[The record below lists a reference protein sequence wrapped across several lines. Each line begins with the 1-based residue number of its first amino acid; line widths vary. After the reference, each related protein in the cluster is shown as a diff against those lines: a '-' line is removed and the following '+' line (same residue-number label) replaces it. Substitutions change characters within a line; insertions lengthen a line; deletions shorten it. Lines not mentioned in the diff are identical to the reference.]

1 MIVLE
6 KWLPKK
12 PISAIYFDGKK
23 EKYFAK
29 RFLVENENKEEV
41 FISDKKGSFLELIS
55 TDWKPVFEI
64 VFSKLRNKDQR
75 PSQRIVFEE
84 FISVKGI
91 KAQGNQ
97 LTAHKVKQV
106 NILEPIEYIPS
117 IEKPAI
123 QNEEVNNLSI
133 NNNGNEPD
141 STQATLF

>member
-12 PISAIYFDGKK
+12 PISAIYFNGKK

-29 RFLVENENKEEV
+29 RFLIENENKEEV
-41 FISDKKGSFLELIS
+41 FISNKKGSFLELVS

-75 PSQRIVFEE
+75 PSQSIVFDE

-97 LTAHKVKQV
+97 LTTHKVKQV
-106 NILEPIEYIPS
+106 NILESIEYIPT

-123 QNEEVNNLSI
+123 DNDEDTNLDMNNDE
-133 NNNGNEPD
+133 NEPD
-141 STQATLF
+141 KTQATLF